1 MGVNLGS
8 AYGQIIIDSSGVKS
22 GTDAASKNVDS
33 FGKSF
38 KTLSEGVVKG
48 VGLVSA
54 EVLAMKK
61 VFEFGEE
68 GAKIKQMG
76 LSFDGLLKSLGA
88 QTDLLDQLRKAS
100 RGTIDD
106 YSLMTSTATLLAGTE
121 GELATALANATPGL
135 LKMSE
140 AAQKLNPS
148 LGDSTFLYDSL
159 AKGIKRGS
167 PMILDNLG
175 IIVKLEEAYADYAT
189 SIGKSADELTS
200 EQQKIALLN
209 AVLAKGD
216 VLLKQAGGTTDGATD
231 SFERM
236 NTAVKNSTDE
246 FKAWASEGIAPAAD
260 GLYWMLTFQK
270 QVNAALAKQT
280 DAIRKTSS
288 SYEEYAARTLDAL
301 VVAGKLAPENAE
313 ILKNN
318 LDNYQAMKQLNVANE
333 LWTKNMWEAANAL
346 DMEQLRAE
354 ELNRTMQESAPVIDE
369 AAAAQER
376 MKKEAEA
383 LRLEEERLNQA
394 MSDLATFVAGPLR
407 EENESYLEQQ
417 GELTKKADEL
427 KGKIEQLEKKNYLT
441 KAQKE
446 ELAGLKEEMGI
457 LSGQFTANAEAHE
470 DRTKRILFDLLTE
483 RAALNGLTADELSTL
498 TTIAVQW
505 GLMDKTT
512 ADTVKKMDKAFTD
525 LANGAGIND
534 TVGKINSIKN
544 GVEAIEGVHDVE
556 IRISQTGAGIPAI
569 PGSGSANEPLQLAS
583 GGNFIVPPGYPDDNF
598 LVGLTSGERVVVT
611 PKGKATPPPNTPMG
625 EASGDTYITNYYLTG
640 QYAYESEETL
650 SSKLAL
656 LQLMQQ

>member
-8 AYGQIIIDSSGVKS
+8 AYGQIVIDSSGVKA
-22 GTDAASKNVDS
+22 GTDAATKNVDS

-175 IIVKLEEAYADYAT
+175 IIVKLEEAYANYAT

-427 KGKIEQLEKKNYLT
+427 KGKIEELEKKKYLT

-446 ELAGLKEEMGI
+446 ELAGLKEEMGT

-556 IRISQTGAGIPAI
+556 IRISQTGTGIPAI

-640 QYAYESEETL
+640 QYGYESEETL

>member
-427 KGKIEQLEKKNYLT
+427 KGKIEELEKKKYLT